1 MESSNS
7 VSKATD
13 ELWEYNGLRDAHQGE
28 CEEILLEMQRIFY
41 KDLRTDPAG
50 KGNK

>member
-7 VSKATD
+7 VSSAPD
-13 ELWEYNGLRDAHQGE
+13 ELWEYSGLQDAYQGE

-41 KDLRTDPAG
+41 EDLRREPAG
-50 KGNK
+50 KGN